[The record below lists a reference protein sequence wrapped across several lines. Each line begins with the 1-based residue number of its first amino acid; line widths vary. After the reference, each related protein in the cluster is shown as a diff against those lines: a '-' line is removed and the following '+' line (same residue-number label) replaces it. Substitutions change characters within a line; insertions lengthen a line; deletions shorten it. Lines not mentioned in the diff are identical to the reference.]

1 MEGLIR
7 SCIYT
12 KRVRPEPFSMST
24 DSEKLP
30 LLLVDL
36 RDETSERKAKEVSKF
51 KIQLPSVIKMLFS
64 NVILKY
70 E

>member
-1 MEGLIR
+1 
-7 SCIYT
+7 
-12 KRVRPEPFSMST
+12 MST